1 MYLWETMEK
10 SFKNLVKTNY
20 PFLCGS
26 KLLLAVSGGVDSV
39 VLAHLCQVAKLD
51 FAIAHCNFNLRG
63 EESDGDEKFVVDLA
77 EFLEVEV
84 YTESFD
90 TLNYAENA
98 KISVQM
104 AARELRYEWFAE
116 LSSSVHFDY
125 TLTGHHAND
134 NLETFLIN
142 LIRGTGPEGL
152 TGIKNERNGIVR
164 PLLEF
169 NRAEILAYARKK
181 NYKWREDSSNA
192 SDKYMR
198 NMIRNQIVPVMEEL
212 NPQLLDGFANTQEH
226 LRESLDL
233 VEDYIS
239 LLYPKLV
246 QKDKYGYAI
255 DIDFLKKVPH
265 QKQILYQLLKSFG
278 FSEWNDVYDL
288 LEAQSG
294 KMVLSDSHRLIKDR
308 TKLLLT
314 EHNEASAHKEYSLG
328 REEDIVMIPG
338 MGSFHISEVEKMGQ
352 TSSNCIYVPEAKLNF
367 PLSLRKWK
375 KGDYFYPFGM
385 NGKKKLSDFFKDEKF
400 SLPEKEHTWILCSGE
415 DIVWIINHR
424 ADNRFKVEKS
434 DAKILKICI
443 T

>member
-1 MYLWETMEK
+1 MEK
-10 SFKNLVKTNY
+10 TFKNLVKTNY
-20 PFLCGS
+20 PYLCGG

-39 VLAHLCQVAKLD
+39 VLAHLCHDAKLD

-77 EFLEVEV
+77 DSLEVEV

-90 TLNYAENA
+90 TLNFAENH

-125 TLTGHHAND
+125 TLTAHHAND

-152 TGIKNERNGIVR
+152 TGIKQERNEIVR
-164 PLLEF
+164 PLLSF
-169 NRAEILAYARKK
+169 TRAQIEDFARKRY
-181 NYKWREDSSNA
+181 YKWREDSSNA

-198 NMIRNQIVPVMEEL
+198 NKIRNQIVPMLEEL
-212 NPQLLDGFANTQEH
+212 NPQLLESFAKTQQH
-226 LRESLDL
+226 LQESLDL
-233 VEDYIS
+233 VEDYLS
-239 LLYPKLV
+239 LLYPKLI

-255 DIDFLKKVPH
+255 DIDFLKKVPN

-278 FSEWNDVYDL
+278 FTEWNDVYDL
-288 LEAQSG
+288 LDAQTG

-308 TKLLLT
+308 NKLLLT
-314 EHNEASAHKEYSLG
+314 EHNEKSGNKEYKIG
-328 REEDIVMIPG
+328 RQEDLVMIPE
-338 MGSFHISEVEKMGQ
+338 MGTFHISEVDKMGQ
-352 TSSNCIYVPEAKLNF
+352 TSQSCIYVPERKLKF
-367 PLSLRKWK
+367 PLVIRKWK
-375 KGDYFYPFGM
+375 KGDYFHPFGM

-400 SLPEKEHTWILCSGE
+400 SLPEKEHTWILCSDKE
-415 DIVWIINHR
+415 IVWIINHR
-424 ADNRFKVEKS
+424 ADNRFAVEKKDS
-434 DAKILKICI
+434 KILKICI